1 MVDPLTIFA
10 IDEVTIQSKLDV
22 VTVLAAESDIERAIQ
37 EEYGAALSVISGYLD
52 DVGFQDV
59 SARHRT
65 HYYPPPET
73 DTSNLLEIL
82 LGDPA

>member
-1 MVDPLTIFA
+1 MY
-10 IDEVTIQSKLDV
+10 EVKVYDNSGKLKK
-22 VTVLAAESDIERAIQ
+22 
-37 EEYGAALSVISGYLD
+37 VISGYLD
-52 DVGFQDV
+52 DVGFQEV